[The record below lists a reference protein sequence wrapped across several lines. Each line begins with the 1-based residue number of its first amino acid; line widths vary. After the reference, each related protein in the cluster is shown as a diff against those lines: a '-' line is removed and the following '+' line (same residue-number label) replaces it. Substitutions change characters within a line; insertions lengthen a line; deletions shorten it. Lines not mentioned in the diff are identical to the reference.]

1 MKLIC
6 SALLK
11 ESPDAHAASLNDMKV
26 SLTTLEKSRDVSS
39 ALVYLRDRVGVPRDL
54 PLAAARQ
61 LRAHLNEAIEVLHNL
76 DS

>member
-1 MKLIC
+1 
-6 SALLK
+6 
-11 ESPDAHAASLNDMKV
+11 MKV

-61 LRAHLNEAIEVLHNL
+61 PRAHLNEAIEVLHNL